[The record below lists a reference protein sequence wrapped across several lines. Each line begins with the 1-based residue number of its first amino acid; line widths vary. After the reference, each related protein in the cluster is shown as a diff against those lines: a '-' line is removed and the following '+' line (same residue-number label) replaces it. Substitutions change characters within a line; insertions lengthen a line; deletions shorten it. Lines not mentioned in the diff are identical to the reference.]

1 MEYTLTYSTDYKG
14 WPSFYSF
21 IPDWMI
27 GMNTYFYT
35 FKGGN
40 LFKHNTNTTRN
51 NFYGVQYNSK
61 LKSVL
66 NEAPQDNKLFKTLTL
81 KGDDAWQANVYT
93 DSPNEGFVDV
103 SWFQKK
109 EFNWF
114 AFIRNN
120 GQTNPM
126 DEFLMRAV
134 NGIGRSQTISGPQ
147 NATVISFS
155 TNPYVAIG
163 SNISIGDYVYYSLP
177 PYDSPLLAGVA
188 TAINI
193 DPKNGVNEIVV
204 DATISGTSYPIPIQ
218 NPMIMYAKNTVAES
232 HGVLGHYC
240 VFELEN
246 NNTTKVELFLVEG
259 ETMKSFP

>member
-27 GMNTYFYT
+27 GMNTYFYS

-40 LFKHNTNTTRN
+40 LYKHNSNSTRN
-51 NFYGVQYNSK
+51 NFYGVQYNST

-66 NEAPQDNKLFKTLTL
+66 NTNPQDNKLFKTLTL
-81 KGDDAWQANVYT
+81 KGDDAWSANVYT
-93 DSPNEGFVDV
+93 DTPNEGWVDV
-103 SWFQKK
+103 SWFEKK

-120 GQTNPM
+120 GQANPL
-126 DEFLMRAV
+126 DEFFMRAV
-134 NGIGRSQTISGPQ
+134 NGIGRSVTISGPQ
-147 NATVISFS
+147 NAMAINFRTS
-155 TNPYVAIG
+155 PYIAIG
-163 SNISIGDYVYYSLP
+163 SNLSVGDYVYYALP
-177 PYDSPLLAGVA
+177 PYSTPQLAGVV

-193 DPKNGVNEIVV
+193 DIPNGLNQIVV
-204 DATISGTSYPIPIQ
+204 NATITGAVFPIPIQ

-246 NNTTKVELFLVEG
+246 TNTDKVELFLVEG
-259 ETMKSFP
+259 EVMKSFP